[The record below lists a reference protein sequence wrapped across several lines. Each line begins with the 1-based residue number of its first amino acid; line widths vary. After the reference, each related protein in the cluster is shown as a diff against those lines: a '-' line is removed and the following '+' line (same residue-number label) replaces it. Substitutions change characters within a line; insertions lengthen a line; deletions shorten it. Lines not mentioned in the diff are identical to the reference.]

1 MQINSINTNIAAYA
15 AQTNIRT
22 ASSMAAKSVARLSS
36 GNRITQA
43 ADDVAGLAIGTSLAT
58 NVRTLRTA
66 LTNASQAVSLLQV
79 ADAALSQIT
88 EILQRQKAIAVQ
100 AGSGTLGTTERSF
113 LNAEFTALTSEI
125 DRIAENT
132 NFNNVKLINGGLDAA
147 TTVESTTAQASA
159 GSIVISF
166 ANNIAD
172 GETIII
178 NGVTLT
184 AETDTT
190 VSDKEFA
197 VGSTIAET
205 VNNLA
210 DRLNLLSTDNSLVNS
225 TFTMADKL
233 AISEVKYEAVGNT
246 LVISSRSGGAIS
258 DSFRI
263 NTAGTAT
270 VNGEAG
276 FAGQYT
282 GTSFNLFT
290 AASST
295 SLTSV
300 TATLSDGASGAAQ
313 PFDVDE
319 ALKITIG
326 GVERTLFTFTADQ
339 GSDGDDLYTLQDL
352 ANGINANSSTTG
364 VSAAITYNG
373 TSYNIRLNYDSL
385 NGVAILDAGNSFNST
400 TFKLTG
406 DNIDFST
413 GFITDPAGTD
423 STKSIVATDG
433 YRDVFA
439 ADLTDTNITNATTD
453 ITNAGGA
460 AATPLSTGGVITATI
475 NGTSY
480 VLHTLIATD
489 TLTTITA
496 GINTQTANT
505 GIYAVIDQDSG
516 DSDFNIRLYTSD
528 PSGVAAASGIALA
541 ISGTLDASATVTAG
555 TVVANGTSGVTR
567 SANAGLIGGADDGL
581 GIGSAV
587 MTSSSTIGDE
597 ILTAISQTKAESR
610 ILLTALPSAG
620 NTLTFGDKVFYFT
633 STAVASAAPN
643 EILIGSTIAETLDNA
658 VRTLNR
664 YYLDGHAFGTEAF
677 EFNQVNITRDGDAL
691 VFQGKK
697 LDDVLQSDGTAVT
710 VATNVSGASV
720 TSSDLSN
727 AASTFGVKVNGVTN
741 DAFTGTIQGF
751 QATYTGTTDQVDISI
766 TIGDY
771 TYTAEN
777 VDMTVSTNTTI
788 RLFSN
793 DLEDGSSGG
802 YFDLQLRA
810 NEITSFSSQAGADEI
825 ATRLDAAFSSLNFV
839 QNRVVSSYAGGGAF
853 SVAGTVTG
861 SLLGTSVRAQLASF
875 DSLDLTNVEILAPS
889 GSQID
894 ATIRLTI
901 GGVDYTS
908 QADIGDTLS
917 ANQTYRLVSAEDANQ
932 YIEFTTGDT
941 AIVLDNDDKAA
952 AFETALRNA
961 FGATSGSA
969 SLTFQVGTATTDS
982 LSVSISDA
990 KSESLFLGA
999 TLDVLTQESAA
1010 IAVAAID
1017 VAISNVTSVRASVGA
1032 LQSRFNFA
1040 AANIESSIQNQ
1051 DAARGTL
1058 LDTDIADESTVYATN
1073 QVKLQA
1079 GISVLAQANQQLQ
1092 SLLKLI
1098 G

>member
-1 MQINSINTNIAAYA
+1 MQINSINTNLAAYA
-15 AQTNIRT
+15 AQTNIRI
-22 ASSMAAKSVARLSS
+22 ASSNAARSVARLSS

-79 ADAALSQIT
+79 ADAALNQIT

-113 LNAEFTALTSEI
+113 LNAEFTALTAEI

-147 TTVESTTAQASA
+147 TTVESTNTNASA
-159 GSIVISF
+159 GSITISF
-166 ANNIAD
+166 ADNIAD

-184 AETDTT
+184 AETDTSVT
-190 VSDKEFA
+190 DKEFA
-197 VGSTIAET
+197 VGSTLAET

-210 DRLNLLSTDNSLVNS
+210 DRLNLLSTDNSLINS

-233 AISEVKYEAVGNT
+233 AISEVKYEAIGNT
-246 LVISSRSGGAIS
+246 LVITNRAGGAIS

-276 FAGQYT
+276 FAGKYT
-282 GTSFNLFT
+282 GTSFNLFSVTTGITSTSYVVSDAAST
-290 AASST
+290 AAT
-295 SLTSV
+295 
-300 TATLSDGASGAAQ
+300 

-326 GVERTLFTFTADQ
+326 GIQRTLFTFTADQ
-339 GSDGDDLYTLQDL
+339 GSDGDDAYTLQDL
-352 ANGINANSSTTG
+352 ANGINANSATTG
-364 VSAAITYNG
+364 VTAAITYNG
-373 TSYNIRLNYDSL
+373 STYNIRLNYDSQ
-385 NGVAILDAGNSFNST
+385 NGVAILDAGDSFNST
-400 TFKLTG
+400 TFRLTG
-406 DNIDFST
+406 TNIDLST
-413 GFITDPAGTD
+413 GFVADPVGTD
-423 STKSIVATDG
+423 ATKSIVATDG
-433 YRDVFA
+433 YRDLFD
-439 ADLTDTNITNATTD
+439 ADLTDAAITNAATD

-460 AATPLSTGGVITATI
+460 AATPLSTGGVLTATV

-480 VLHTLIATD
+480 VLHTLAATD
-489 TLTTITA
+489 SLNAIVT
-496 GINTQTANT
+496 GINTRTAQT
-505 GIYAVIDQDSG
+505 GIYAIVDQDSG
-516 DSDFNIRLYTSD
+516 DSDFNIRLYVSD
-528 PSGVAAASGIALA
+528 PSGAAAASGIALA
-541 ISGTLDASATVTAG
+541 LSGTLDASATITAG
-555 TVVANGTSGVTR
+555 TVIANATSGVTR
-567 SANAGLIGGADDGL
+567 SSNAGLNGGADDGL

-587 MTSSSTIGDE
+587 LTSSSTIGDE

-610 ILLTALPSAG
+610 ILLTALPTAG
-620 NTLTFGDKVFYFT
+620 NTLTFGDKVFRFT
-633 STAVASAAPN
+633 STAVSSAAPD

-658 VRTLNR
+658 VRSLNR
-664 YYLDGHAFGTEAF
+664 YFLDGYAFGSEAF
-677 EFNQVNITRDGDAL
+677 EFNQVNITRDGDAI

-697 LDDVLQSDGTAVT
+697 LDNVLQSDGTAVT
-710 VATNVSGASV
+710 IATSVSGASV
-720 TSSDLSN
+720 TSGNLSN
-727 AASTFGVKVNGVTN
+727 AATTFGVKVNGVTN
-741 DAFTGTIQGF
+741 EAFNGTIQGF

-793 DLEDGSSGG
+793 ELEDGTSGG
-802 YFDLQLRA
+802 YFDIQLRA
-810 NEITSFSSQAGADEI
+810 NEITSFASQAGADEV
-825 ATRLDAAFSSLNFV
+825 ATRLDAAFSSLEFV

-861 SLLGTSVRAQLASF
+861 SLLGTNVRAQLADFSN
-875 DSLDLTNVEILAPS
+875 LDLTDVEILAPS

-901 GGVDYTS
+901 DGVEYTS
-908 QADIGDTLS
+908 QADIGDTLAS
-917 ANQTYRLVSAEDANQ
+917 NQTYRLVSSEDANQ
-932 YIEFTTGDT
+932 FIEFTTGDT

-969 SLTFQVGTATTDS
+969 SLTFQVGTATTDT
-982 LSVSISDA
+982 LSVSIADA
-990 KSESLFLGA
+990 KTESLFLGV